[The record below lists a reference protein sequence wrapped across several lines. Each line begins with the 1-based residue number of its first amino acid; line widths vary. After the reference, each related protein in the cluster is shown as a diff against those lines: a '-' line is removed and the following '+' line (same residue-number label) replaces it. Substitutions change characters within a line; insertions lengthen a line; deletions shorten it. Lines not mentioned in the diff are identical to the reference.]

1 MNWYKRIKYAQVWE
15 VESDESFAEEL
26 KAFYELEYK
35 YQCLK
40 NFPFEGMD
48 KRYQNIFN
56 KVEESLM
63 YTMQNLKGTLMSTF
77 SGWLETHA
85 LTDPAMWAS
94 KRADP
99 YGDGY
104 MSSYDAEE
112 ALDGI
117 VGEYIR
123 YSNGGQYPV
132 NNRPNTS
139 TVFSNMLD
147 QVISDPGK
155 FKSLQGAL
163 SDIQEM
169 DRERLENDLYSDE
182 FENFGINER
191 GEAFQSEE
199 EAQAFIEERVG
210 QASVQDYVSN
220 FGKEELLSLLE
231 GQGQMQEFLIE
242 LNQHLVF
249 PLWYDYWG
257 GMGIDSTRE
266 LAQEAYEGLENA
278 NNFDEFHLALETAIQ
293 TCHQNGSMLEYLE
306 TYGGEEYGADP
317 QEIENI
323 MTELTEGKGNA
334 EWDKQLKSIGVK
346 IPVLVRKRN
355 LEQAQV

>member
-1 MNWYKRIKYAQVWE
+1 MA
-15 VESDESFAEEL
+15 
-26 KAFYELEYK
+26 
-35 YQCLK
+35 
-40 NFPFEGMD
+40 
-48 KRYQNIFN
+48 
-56 KVEESLM
+56 
-63 YTMQNLKGTLMSTF
+63 
-77 SGWLETHA
+77 
-85 LTDPAMWAS
+85 
-94 KRADP
+94 
-99 YGDGY
+99 
-104 MSSYDAEE
+104 
-112 ALDGI
+112 
-117 VGEYIR
+117 
-123 YSNGGQYPV
+123 V
-132 NNRPNTS
+132 N
-139 TVFSNMLD
+139 
-147 QVISDPGK
+147 
-155 FKSLQGAL
+155 
-163 SDIQEM
+163 
-169 DRERLENDLYSDE
+169 
-182 FENFGINER
+182 
-191 GEAFQSEE
+191 
-199 EAQAFIEERVG
+199 
-210 QASVQDYVSN
+210 
-220 FGKEELLSLLE
+220 ELLSLLE